1 MKTLV
6 TRTPTDELCH
16 YGVKGMKWGVRR
28 YEKYDG
34 SYTRAGVKRFND
46 SLSKYEKADARYK
59 DAKSNYK
66 KAKKSGTSTEGYKT
80 EITNSRIARKS
91 AKQKLNKDYRHLKQD
106 KLGDQGKDLYSRGK
120 TITGNSKVTG
130 LLTKVGAMSV
140 SAAVYNYNTGNI
152 GRIARNFV
160 GNVSDKKINQVLGI
174 TGAGA
179 LAVGGAKKAVDYHQD
194 KRLRAFYSHTSNY

>member
-1 MKTLV
+1 MKAIATS
-6 TRTPTDELCH
+6 PADELYH

-66 KAKKSGTSTEGYKT
+66 NAKKSGTSTEGYKT
-80 EITNSRIARKS
+80 EITNARIARKS

-120 TITGNSKVTG
+120 TITGNGQVTG
-130 LLTKVGAMSV
+130 LLMKVGSMSV

-152 GRIARNFV
+152 GRIARKFV
-160 GNVSDKKINQVLGI
+160 GNVSDKTINQVLGVA
-174 TGAGA
+174 GAGA

>member
-1 MKTLV
+1 MKAIV
-6 TRTPTDELCH
+6 TRPPADELYH
-16 YGVKGMKWGVRR
+16 YGVKGMKWGARR

-66 KAKKSGTSTEGYKT
+66 NAKKSGTSTEGYKT
-80 EITNSRIARKS
+80 EITNARIARKS

-120 TITGNSKVTG
+120 TITGNGQVTG
-130 LLTKVGAMSV
+130 LLMKVGSMSV

-160 GNVSDKKINQVLGI
+160 GNVSDKTINQVLGVA
-174 TGAGA
+174 GAGA
-179 LAVGGAKKAVDYHQD
+179 LAVGGAKKVVDYHQD
-194 KRLRAFYSHTSNY
+194 KRLRAFYNHTSNY